1 MNQNIIYIDCFSGIS
16 GDKFLSALYNLDL
29 IKEKQFYEAINN
41 LNIKDFSSKD
51 IFFEKTQKKGFN
63 GLSLKI
69 NPDKASVKF
78 KTIHEVNKQ
87 IDLINFKNEI
97 KNDIRLVY
105 NILFEAESCIHG
117 KSLKDLHLHEVASID
132 TLLDIS
138 LSAFIISELKLK
150 NKYQNNDNSH
160 DTNTS
165 KFYYNSCI
173 NVNKSQE
180 YKKSADCINNEN
192 NLNNNSSNNSSNSN
206 SSSNNNETCN
216 NKIDNNKNTCNFDYG
231 NYNIICSKIN
241 LGSGIID
248 IAHGALSVPPPAV
261 SYILKEIPVYGF
273 GDNTELTTPTGAALI
288 KYYASGY
295 SEKIPSMEI
304 ISEGYGCGSK
314 DLDILVNILRIFYGK
329 LNKNSYNYHYN
340 SDNNE
345 DLQNS
350 YINYGEIAEI
360 QCNIDDMNPE
370 IYDFIIEK
378 LFKNGALDV
387 FLTPVMMKKNR
398 PGIVLNVLCEVP
410 LIKKISAVIMEE
422 TTSIGLRIAIKDKIY
437 IDRFIEEI
445 KTPFGTIKVKISKTG
460 DKILNKK
467 PEYESLKKIA
477 LNNNISLKE
486 VYNIVNKIIK

>member
-29 IKEKQFYEAINN
+29 IKENQFYNAVNN

-51 IFFEKTQKKGFN
+51 ISFEETQKKGFK

-69 NPDKASVKF
+69 NPDKTSVKF

-87 IDLINFKNEI
+87 IDLINFKNDI

-150 NKYQNNDNSH
+150 NKYQNNNSDNNLH
-160 DTNTS
+160 DTNTY
-165 KFYYNSCI
+165 KFYDNNCI

-180 YKKSADCINNEN
+180 YKKSADYINNEN
-192 NLNNNSSNNSSNSN
+192 NLCD
-206 SSSNNNETCN
+206 NNNETCN
-216 NKIDNNKNTCNFDYG
+216 NKTDNNKNTYNFAYG

-273 GDNTELTTPTGAALI
+273 GDDTELTTPTGAALI

-314 DLDILVNILRIFYGK
+314 DLDRLVNILRIFYGK
-329 LNKNSYNYHYN
+329 LNKNSYNYHY
-340 SDNNE
+340 NNE

-370 IYDFIIEK
+370 IYDFVIEK

-387 FLTPVMMKKNR
+387 FLTSVMMKKNR
-398 PGIVLNVLCEVP
+398 PGIVLNVLCEFP
-410 LIKKISAVIMEE
+410 SIKKLSEVIMEE
-422 TTSIGLRIAIKDKIY
+422 TTSIGLRIARKDKIY

-445 KTPFGTIKVKISKTG
+445 ETPFGTIKVKVSKTG
-460 DKILNKK
+460 NKILNKK

-486 VYNIVNKIIK
+486 VYNIVSKIIK

>member
-29 IKEKQFYEAINN
+29 IKEKQFYDAVNN

-69 NPDKASVKF
+69 NPDKAAVKL

-97 KNDIRLVY
+97 KNDIRLIY
-105 NILFEAESCIHG
+105 NILFEAESCVHG

-138 LSAFIISELKLK
+138 LSAFIINELNLK
-150 NKYQNNDNSH
+150 NKHQNNDNSH
-160 DTNTS
+160 
-165 KFYYNSCI
+165 
-173 NVNKSQE
+173 
-180 YKKSADCINNEN
+180 
-192 NLNNNSSNNSSNSN
+192 
-206 SSSNNNETCN
+206 
-216 NKIDNNKNTCNFDYG
+216 NFVYG

-261 SYILKEIPVYGF
+261 SYILKEIPIYGF
-273 GDNTELTTPTGAALI
+273 GDDTELTTPTGAALI

-314 DLDILVNILRIFYGK
+314 DLDRLVNILRIFYGK
-329 LNKNSYNYHYN
+329 LNKYSSNYNHYG
-340 SDNNE
+340 DE
-345 DLQNS
+345 DLHNS
-350 YINYGEIAEI
+350 YINYDQIAEI

-370 IYDFIIEK
+370 IYDFVIEK

-387 FLTPVMMKKNR
+387 FLTPVMMKKSR
-398 PGIVLNVLCEVP
+398 PGIVLNVLCDVP
-410 LIKKISAVIMEE
+410 LTKKLSKVIMEE
-422 TTSIGLRIAIKDKIY
+422 TTSIGLRIARKDKIY
-437 IDRFIEEI
+437 IDRFIEELT
-445 KTPFGTIKVKISKTG
+445 TPYGTIKVKVSKAG
-460 DKILNKK
+460 NKILNKK

-486 VYNIVNKIIK
+486 VYNIVNKLIK

>member
-29 IKEKQFYEAINN
+29 IKEKQFYDAVNN
-41 LNIKDFSSKD
+41 LNIKDFFSKD
-51 IFFEKTQKKGFN
+51 ISFEKTQKKGFN

-97 KNDIRLVY
+97 KNDIRLIY

-117 KSLKDLHLHEVASID
+117 KSLKDLHLHEIASID

-138 LSAFIISELKLK
+138 LSAFIINELKLK
-150 NKYQNNDNSH
+150 NKYQNNNNSH
-160 DTNTS
+160 DANTS
-165 KFYYNSCI
+165 KFYDNSCI

-180 YKKSADCINNEN
+180 YKKSADYINNEN
-192 NLNNNSSNNSSNSN
+192 NLRNN
-206 SSSNNNETCN
+206 NNNETCN
-216 NKIDNNKNTCNFDYG
+216 NKTDNNKNTCNFAYV

-273 GDNTELTTPTGAALI
+273 GDDTELTTPTGAALI
-288 KYYASGY
+288 KYYAGGY

-314 DLDILVNILRIFYGK
+314 DLDRLVNILRIFYGK
-329 LNKNSYNYHYN
+329 LNKNSSNYHYDDDDDEY
-340 SDNNE
+340 S
-345 DLQNS
+345 QNS

-370 IYDFIIEK
+370 IYDFVIEK
-378 LFKNGALDV
+378 LLKNGALDV

-410 LIKKISAVIMEE
+410 LIKKLSAVIMEE
-422 TTSIGLRIAIKDKIY
+422 TTSIGLRIARKNKIY

-445 KTPFGTIKVKISKTG
+445 ETPFGTIKIKVSVTVSAAG
-460 DKILNKK
+460 NKILNKK

-486 VYNIVNKIIK
+486 VYNIVSKIIK

>member
-29 IKEKQFYEAINN
+29 IKEKQFYDAVNN

-69 NPDKASVKF
+69 NPDKAAVKL

-97 KNDIRLVY
+97 KNDIRLIY
-105 NILFEAESCIHG
+105 NILFEAESCVHG

-138 LSAFIISELKLK
+138 LSAFIINELNLK
-150 NKYQNNDNSH
+150 NKHQNNDNSH
-160 DTNTS
+160 
-165 KFYYNSCI
+165 
-173 NVNKSQE
+173 
-180 YKKSADCINNEN
+180 
-192 NLNNNSSNNSSNSN
+192 
-206 SSSNNNETCN
+206 
-216 NKIDNNKNTCNFDYG
+216 NFVYG

-261 SYILKEIPVYGF
+261 SYILKEIPIYGF
-273 GDNTELTTPTGAALI
+273 GDDTELTTPTGAALI

-314 DLDILVNILRIFYGK
+314 DLDRLVNILRIFYGK
-329 LNKNSYNYHYN
+329 LNKYSSIYNYG
-340 SDNNE
+340 DE
-345 DLQNS
+345 DLHNS
-350 YINYGEIAEI
+350 YINYDQIAEI

-370 IYDFIIEK
+370 IYDFVIEK

-387 FLTPVMMKKNR
+387 FLTPVMMKKSR
-398 PGIVLNVLCEVP
+398 PGIVLNVLCDVP
-410 LIKKISAVIMEE
+410 LTKKLSKVIMEE
-422 TTSIGLRIAIKDKIY
+422 TTSIGLRIARKDKIY
-437 IDRFIEEI
+437 IDRFIEELT
-445 KTPFGTIKVKISKTG
+445 TPYGTIKVKVSKAG
-460 DKILNKK
+460 NKILNKK

-486 VYNIVNKIIK
+486 VYNIVNKLIK

>member
-29 IKEKQFYEAINN
+29 IKEKQFYEAVNN
-41 LNIKDFSSKD
+41 LNIKDFSLKD
-51 IFFEKTQKKGFN
+51 IFFEETQKKGFN

-69 NPDKASVKF
+69 NLDKASVKF

-97 KNDIRLVY
+97 KNDIRFIY
-105 NILFEAESCIHG
+105 NILFEAESCVHG
-117 KSLKDLHLHEVASID
+117 KSLKDLHLHEIASID
-132 TLLDIS
+132 TLIDIS
-138 LSAFIISELKLK
+138 LSAFIINELNLK
-150 NKYQNNDNSH
+150 NKHQNNDNSH
-160 DTNTS
+160 
-165 KFYYNSCI
+165 
-173 NVNKSQE
+173 
-180 YKKSADCINNEN
+180 
-192 NLNNNSSNNSSNSN
+192 
-206 SSSNNNETCN
+206 
-216 NKIDNNKNTCNFDYG
+216 NFAYG

-273 GDNTELTTPTGAALI
+273 GDDTELTTPTGAALI

-314 DLDILVNILRIFYGK
+314 DLDRLANILRIFYGK
-329 LNKNSYNYHYN
+329 LNKHSSIYNDGDEYLH
-340 SDNNE
+340 
-345 DLQNS
+345 NS
-350 YINYGEIAEI
+350 YINYDEIAEI

-370 IYDFIIEK
+370 IYDFVIEK

-398 PGIVLNVLCEVP
+398 PGIVLNVLCDIP
-410 LIKKISAVIMEE
+410 LTKKLSKVIMEE
-422 TTSIGLRIAIKDKIY
+422 TTSIGLRIARKDKIY

-445 KTPFGTIKVKISKTG
+445 ETPFGTIKIKVSKAG
-460 DKILNKK
+460 NKILNKK

-486 VYNIVNKIIK
+486 VYNVVNKLIK

>member
-29 IKEKQFYEAINN
+29 IKEKQFYDAVNN

-69 NPDKASVKF
+69 NPDKAAVKF

-105 NILFEAESCIHG
+105 NILFEAESFIHG

-132 TLLDIS
+132 TILDIS
-138 LSAFIISELKLK
+138 LSAFILNELNLK
-150 NKYQNNDNSH
+150 NKHQNNDNSH
-160 DTNTS
+160 DTSTRE
-165 KFYYNSCI
+165 FHDDDGCI
-173 NVNKSQE
+173 
-180 YKKSADCINNEN
+180 
-192 NLNNNSSNNSSNSN
+192 
-206 SSSNNNETCN
+206 
-216 NKIDNNKNTCNFDYG
+216 IDNNKNICNFAYG

-248 IAHGALSVPPPAV
+248 IAHGTLSVPPPAV
-261 SYILKEIPVYGF
+261 SYILKEIPIYGF
-273 GDNTELTTPTGAALI
+273 GDDTELTTPTGAALI

-314 DLDILVNILRIFYGK
+314 DLDKLANILRIFYGK
-329 LNKNSYNYHYN
+329 LNKHSSNYNY
-340 SDNNE
+340 DDE
-345 DLQNS
+345 DLHNSS

-370 IYDFIIEK
+370 IYDFVIEK

-398 PGIVLNVLCEVP
+398 PGIVLNVLCDVP
-410 LIKKISAVIMEE
+410 LIEKLSKVIMEE
-422 TTSIGLRIAIKDKIY
+422 TTSIGLRIARKDKIY

-445 KTPFGTIKVKISKTG
+445 TTPYGTIKVKVSKAG
-460 DKILNKK
+460 NKILNKK
-467 PEYESLKKIA
+467 PEYESLKKMA

-486 VYNIVNKIIK
+486 VYNIVNKLIK

>member
-29 IKEKQFYEAINN
+29 IKEKQFYDAVNN

-69 NPDKASVKF
+69 NLDKASVKF

-97 KNDIRLVY
+97 KNDIRFIY
-105 NILFEAESCIHG
+105 NILFEAESCVHG
-117 KSLKDLHLHEVASID
+117 KSLKDLHLHEIASID
-132 TLLDIS
+132 TLIDIS
-138 LSAFIISELKLK
+138 LSAFIINELNLK
-150 NKYQNNDNSH
+150 NKHQNNDNSH
-160 DTNTS
+160 
-165 KFYYNSCI
+165 
-173 NVNKSQE
+173 
-180 YKKSADCINNEN
+180 
-192 NLNNNSSNNSSNSN
+192 
-206 SSSNNNETCN
+206 
-216 NKIDNNKNTCNFDYG
+216 NFAYG

-248 IAHGALSVPPPAV
+248 IAHGTLSVPPPAV

-273 GDNTELTTPTGAALI
+273 GDDTELTTPTGAALI

-314 DLDILVNILRIFYGK
+314 DLDRLVNILRIFYGK
-329 LNKNSYNYHYN
+329 LNKHSFIYN
-340 SDNNE
+340 DGDE
-345 DLQNS
+345 DLHNS
-350 YINYGEIAEI
+350 YINYGEIAQI

-370 IYDFIIEK
+370 IYDFVIEK
-378 LFKNGALDV
+378 LLKNGALDV
-387 FLTPVMMKKNR
+387 FLTPIMMKKNR
-398 PGIVLNVLCEVP
+398 PGIILNVLCDIP
-410 LIKKISAVIMEE
+410 LTKKLSKVIMEE
-422 TTSIGLRIAIKDKIY
+422 TTSIGLRIARKDKIY

-445 KTPFGTIKVKISKTG
+445 ETPFGTIKIKVSKAG
-460 DKILNKK
+460 NKILNKK

-486 VYNIVNKIIK
+486 VYNAVNKLIK